1 MICGKFSY
9 SNQAEAARAMART
22 VSRTKKSSTGRNKPV
37 VYRCAECGQ
46 FHWGNILVKK
56 RSDPTRRRRWEAREI
71 EAEL

>member
-1 MICGKFSY
+1 
-9 SNQAEAARAMART
+9 MART